1 MIMLHRLSIELGF
14 HPRGNSSAANEDTS
28 DTKPNYV
35 TISSG
40 IMTFSTG
47 IFLTGVRLY
56 EPLFRVIILQNIYQF
71 FGKIYEPNLKDSG
84 SIAELKAQD

>member
-1 MIMLHRLSIELGF
+1 MLHRLSVELGF
-14 HPRGNSSAANEDTS
+14 ESRNGAQADDE
-28 DTKPNYV
+28 KPGYV
-35 TISSG
+35 TIISG

-47 IFLTGVRLY
+47 IFLTLVRLY
-56 EPLFRVIILQNIYQF
+56 EPLFRVIILQNMYQF